1 MAFINPLIS
10 TGLRLVK
17 SERKDNTDL
26 QVENT

>member
-10 TGLRLVK
+10 TGLKLVK

>member
-10 TGLRLVK
+10 TGLKLVK

-26 QVENT
+26 LVENT

>member
-1 MAFINPLIS
+1 MAFINQLIS
-10 TGLRLVK
+10 TGLKLVK

>member
-1 MAFINPLIS
+1 MAFINRLIS
-10 TGLRLVK
+10 TGLKLVK

>member
-1 MAFINPLIS
+1 MALINPLIS
-10 TGLRLVK
+10 TGLKLVK

>member
-10 TGLRLVK
+10 KGLKLVK

>member
-1 MAFINPLIS
+1 MAFINPLTS
-10 TGLRLVK
+10 TGLKLVK

>member
-10 TGLRLVK
+10 TGLKLVK

-26 QVENT
+26 QLENT

>member
-1 MAFINPLIS
+1 MAFINSLIS
-10 TGLRLVK
+10 TGLKLVK

>member
-10 TGLRLVK
+10 TGLKLVK

-26 QVENT
+26 QVGNT